1 MSDPGLGTRSAGPDR
16 LFHHRRRAHSTMDS
30 PAYSRRNFLFV
41 LPGAVAGMVLGL
53 RPQAAQSTDLFGADH
68 CGPDARLALA
78 RKSELWGFHPD
89 PRPGI
94 DASGII
100 PREELEGLPENIIA
114 IYDMVREMPHIADGL
129 GCYCG
134 CSVLPGYRSLLTCY
148 HPEGM
153 AMGCNICQ
161 GQAKLA
167 HRRFKEG
174 QDLERIRRALD
185 ARYG

>member
-1 MSDPGLGTRSAGPDR
+1 ME
-16 LFHHRRRAHSTMDS
+16 S
-30 PAYSRRNFLFV
+30 PAYSRRSFLYV
-41 LPGAVAGMVLGL
+41 LPGALAGLVLGL
-53 RPQAAQSTDLFGADH
+53 RPSGARSTTLTDGEF
-68 CGPDARLALA
+68 CGPEARLALA
-78 RKSELWGFHPD
+78 RKSDLWGFHPE

-100 PREELEGLPENIIA
+100 PPEELTGLPENVIA

-134 CSVLPGYRSLLTCY
+134 CSVLPHYRSLLTCY
-148 HPEGM
+148 YPEGM

-161 GQAKLA
+161 GQARLA
-167 HRRFKEG
+167 YRRFKEG